1 MKEINLKITLDDGI
15 EISVPPIILSTIE
28 IIAVAKSLDNLSQK
42 LLNETRNDIKI
53 TELKD

>member
-1 MKEINLKITLDDGI
+1 MKEINLKITLDDGV